1 MAGYIPA
8 IPEHL
13 IVRIT
18 DNEATLEDEPGAAA
32 VRPSSLRHSS
42 SLMSSSFGGASSGNL
57 GRKMAS
63 AVTVSFHFRYSVLNY
78 YYIFCLL

>member
-1 MAGYIPA
+1 MVGYVPS

-13 IVRIT
+13 IVRIV
-18 DNEATLEDEPGAAA
+18 DNESSLEDEPGAVS

-42 SLMSSSFGGASSGNL
+42 SLMSSSFSGTSSGNL

-63 AVTVSFHFRYSVLNY
+63 AVTVSFHFRYIVL
-78 YYIFCLL
+78 